1 MSWDVVMFGSI
12 SVPERS
18 REEWLTTPINRDEF
32 PWLDELG
39 GVDVPLETPEALLTF
54 LSEVP
59 LAPHQFFDVSAD
71 ASLVTVQGYLAEE
84 PWRDTCQALAL
95 LFASAAA
102 YGATGELTMFGYQ
115 GIRFGER
122 LSLANGQATF
132 RQLTQGELGE
142 LERSRTFQC
151 VNARIHQRF
160 DSLVGRPDA
169 PTDARRTTWMVHPF
183 TGRKV
188 RAAANEDKLGG

>member
-32 PWLDELG
+32 PWLDEVG
-39 GVDVPLETPEALLTF
+39 GVDVTHETPEALLAF
-54 LSEVP
+54 LTDVP

-71 ASLVTVQGYLAEE
+71 SSLVTVQGYLSEE
-84 PWRDTCQALAL
+84 PYRDVCQALAL

-102 YGATGELTMFGYQ
+102 FGGTGELSLFGYQ

-122 LSLANGQATF
+122 LTLANGQATF
-132 RQLTQGELGE
+132 RQATQEELGE
-142 LERSRTFQC
+142 LERSKTFQC

-160 DSLVGRPDA
+160 DTLVGRPEA
-169 PTDARRTTWMVHPF
+169 PTDARRATWIVHPF
-183 TGRKV
+183 TGRRV
-188 RAAANEDKLGG
+188 RAANEPTQLKS

>member
-1 MSWDVVMFGSI
+1 MSWDVVLFGSI

-39 GVDVPLETPEALLTF
+39 GVDTTLETPEALLS
-54 LSEVP
+54 LLGEVQLP
-59 LAPHQFFDVSAD
+59 PHLFFDVSGES
-71 ASLVTVQGYLAEE
+71 SLVTVQGYLSEE
-84 PWRDTCQALAL
+84 PYRDVCQPLVL

-102 YGATGELTMFGYQ
+102 FGATGELTLFGYQ

-122 LSLANGQATF
+122 LTLANGVVSF
-132 RQLTQGELGE
+132 RQLTTDELGE
-142 LERSRTFQC
+142 VERSKTFQLI
-151 VNARIHQRF
+151 NARVHQRF
-160 DSLVGRPDA
+160 DILVGRPE
-169 PTDARRTTWMVHPF
+169 TSHDARRSGWAIHPF

-188 RAAANEDKLGG
+188 RVAAEQP